1 MGNGTFDREAALLML
16 NFSRVTYC
24 DEPAIQN
31 WTCPACG
38 NLPGF
43 EAAFVSHERW
53 RHVGCYVGYDK
64 SRDYIVVAFRG
75 TEYLANWVQDLE
87 YIKMDGDYQE
97 CDKAAEKAALESGVD
112 SGDNAW
118 LGGGALSRVAR
129 TLGLH
134 RAKRK
139 CKVHS
144 GFNEDWKSV
153 REEVVKAV
161 LQIRA
166 AHPSAEV
173 HVTGHSLG
181 GALAL
186 LCAAQL
192 SRSLNSTEVR
202 LVTFGEPRVGNV
214 FFAEFIN
221 QRLPLAIRLVHQD
234 DVVPHLPPNGR
245 SVLLLTDFRHHATEV
260 WQTGSKD
267 DTFVPCDSSGEDP
280 KCSNSLPRWDRS
292 VEAHRWYL
300 GEHMG
305 CINVPN
311 KRGSRRARPPLEA

>member
-1 MGNGTFDREAALLML
+1 MAWRPRPPGAIFSVAALLLSFSAPSRQVPLQAGGAATGAPEGQAGTAGLPGAAGGGGVGNGTFDREAALLML

-139 CKVHS
+139 CKVRS

-153 REEVVKAV
+153 REKVD
-161 LQIRA
+161 
-166 AHPSAEV
+166 
-173 HVTGHSLG
+173 
-181 GALAL
+181 
-186 LCAAQL
+186 L
-192 SRSLNSTEVR
+192 S
-202 LVTFGEPRVGNV
+202 
-214 FFAEFIN
+214 
-221 QRLPLAIRLVHQD
+221 
-234 DVVPHLPPNGR
+234 
-245 SVLLLTDFRHHATEV
+245 
-260 WQTGSKD
+260 
-267 DTFVPCDSSGEDP
+267 
-280 KCSNSLPRWDRS
+280 
-292 VEAHRWYL
+292 
-300 GEHMG
+300 
-305 CINVPN
+305 
-311 KRGSRRARPPLEA
+311 